1 MRSITYLGSI
11 VSSLAIALAS
21 TSAAAPAKPVE
32 PGGVRTEA
40 YAGSVDGTLIVHE
53 GFASGKAKPRR
64 VFVLLPP
71 TYAEQPDR
79 HYPALYSLD
88 AQDLFD
94 GALASGGEEWT
105 LDEILARRPAGVPE
119 MLVVGIAASADA
131 VHEHAP
137 PGSEPHARGD
147 SLLAVLTDEIRPF
160 IESTYRVRAERES
173 RLLLGLGGSALFALY
188 AAWQR
193 ADLFAG
199 AIAVDCPDVDSQ
211 SAAWSATPPR
221 GGRPWLWFEQRASE
235 KPRASSTSFVA
246 ALQAHADVQVV
257 VTGPE
262 NNRTLRLLSA
272 LRAWR

>member
-1 MRSITYLGSI
+1 MRTRWCSI
-11 VSSLAIALAS
+11 VSIVVIAFAS
-21 TSAAAPAKPVE
+21 TRTAAKPAAPGDVSTK
-32 PGGVRTEA
+32 A
-40 YAGSVDGTLIVHE
+40 YTGSVDGTLVVHE
-53 GFASGKAKPRR
+53 GFAAGKAKARR
-64 VFVLLPP
+64 LFVLLPP
-71 TYAEQPDR
+71 TYAAQPER
-79 HYPALYSLD
+79 RYPVLYALD

-105 LDEILARRPAGVPE
+105 LDEILARRPEGLRE
-119 MLVVGIAASADA
+119 MLVVGIAAGPDA

-137 PGSEPHARGD
+137 PGSEAEARGD
-147 SLLAVLTDEIRPF
+147 ALLALLTDEVRPF
-160 IESTYRVRAERES
+160 IESTYRVLAERES

-188 AAWQR
+188 GAWQR

-199 AIAVDCPDVDSQ
+199 AIALDCPDVDAQ

-235 KPRASSTSFVA
+235 KPRASSTGFVA

-262 NNRTLRLLSA
+262 SNRTLRLLSA

>member
-1 MRSITYLGSI
+1 MRTRWCSI
-11 VSSLAIALAS
+11 VSIVVIAFAS
-21 TSAAAPAKPVE
+21 TRTAAKPTA
-32 PGGVRTEA
+32 PGDVSTKA
-40 YAGSVDGTLIVHE
+40 YTGSVDGTLVVHE
-53 GFASGKAKPRR
+53 GFAAGKAKARR
-64 VFVLLPP
+64 LFVLLPP
-71 TYAEQPDR
+71 TYAAQPER
-79 HYPALYSLD
+79 RYPVLYALD

-105 LDEILARRPAGVPE
+105 LDEILARRPEGLRE
-119 MLVVGIAASADA
+119 MLVVGMAAGPDA

-137 PGSEPHARGD
+137 PGSEAEARGD
-147 SLLAVLTDEIRPF
+147 ALLALLTDEVRPF
-160 IESTYRVRAERES
+160 IESTYRVLAERES

-188 AAWQR
+188 GAWQR

-199 AIAVDCPDVDSQ
+199 AIALDCPDVDAQ

-235 KPRASSTSFVA
+235 KPRASSTGFVA

-262 NNRTLRLLSA
+262 SNRTLRLLSA